1 MSVCSNASSMIRF
14 RGDDEVDVNDAL
26 DTLFRDLQEKMNYC
40 HSTVRTLAMSED
52 RDESFI
58 ETAQHVWEIEDYTD
72 VLGEL
77 FGELRTVAKD
87 ILGKCPA
94 DEKDEFKKVSD
105 KRKEDKKRAKEE
117 AKKSKDAAKLVV
129 IKE

>member
-1 MSVCSNASSMIRF
+1 MSVASNASSIVSF
-14 RGDDEVDVNDAL
+14 RGEEIDVNDAL
-26 DTLFRDLQEKMNYC
+26 DTLFRDLQEKLNYC
-40 HSTVRTLAMSED
+40 HSTVRTLVMSED
-52 RDESFI
+52 RDESYV
-58 ETAQHVWEIEDYTD
+58 ETAAHVWEIEDYTD
-72 VLGEL
+72 LLDEL
-77 FGELRTVAKD
+77 FGELRTVSKE

-117 AKKSKDAAKLVV
+117 AKKSLIV